1 MRRTYIIIVAALI
14 ILGTVSSF
22 ALTYVQTE
30 LDEPW
35 GAQYTLQYTGASV
48 ELSNPE
54 TTVVNN
60 NTVRITFDITP
71 NDKDVQLKFVI
82 TPLDIDGE
90 PIVAVGSSG
99 RTCTVTWYKTGGE
112 GAGQLQANKQVDRDS
127 VFEVTLTMPVLAQV
141 ESMRVEWV
149 DDGFTETYEGVRIL
163 VEDVES

>member
-54 TTVVNN
+54 TVVIDDDS
-60 NTVRITFDITP
+60 VEITFDITP
-71 NDKDVQLKFVI
+71 NDKEVQLKFVI

-90 PIVAVGSSG
+90 PVVAVGSSG
-99 RTCTVTWYKTGGE
+99 RTCTVTWYKTGGSGE
-112 GAGQLQANKQVDRDS
+112 GQLQALKQVDQDS
-127 VFEVTLTMPVLAQV
+127 DFEVTLTMPSLAQI
-141 ESMRVEWV
+141 ESMRVEWI
-149 DDGFTETYEGVRIL
+149 DEGFTAMYEGVRIL